1 MSPGLG
7 PAPSLT
13 RVVSFSGF
21 PSAPIYEL
29 NAEGRFGNLRQEK
42 RQAIAQTPQFNRF
55 RLQFAHEAVVSL
67 ITRVAKGK
75 ASL

>member
-1 MSPGLG
+1 MSH
-7 PAPSLT
+7 APSLT

-42 RQAIAQTPQFNRF
+42 RQAIAQTPEFNRF
-55 RLQFAHEAVVSL
+55 RLQFAHEAVLSL
-67 ITRVAKGK
+67 IARVAKGK
-75 ASL
+75 ATV